1 MMQPYTNRSSAN
13 IMKIENM
20 IKAMMKRKPMIAKDD
35 IQIEINQ
42 HVTIKMSSWRG
53 LTNEFLGAD
62 LKDNHNLCHKNVNLQ
77 KPRKWIETLVF
88 KS

>member
-42 HVTIKMSSWRG
+42 HVTIK
-53 LTNEFLGAD
+53 NEFMKGI
-62 LKDNHNLCHKNVNLQ
+62 DN
-77 KPRKWIETLVF
+77 
-88 KS
+88 